1 MKKTF
6 SPARVFGRLS
16 MRKKMQY
23 SFLVPILCF
32 VALALA
38 GMGAVFEDMYRRQ
51 LFYGIEQSFA
61 QADAFIT
68 NYLSGMLSTA
78 NQVAADETL
87 REILTEEGFGKKLDG
102 GEIYREYYR
111 LNQAISFLESRR
123 CTSSRKPCS
132 SMARKRCPI
141 LRCRRSRS

>member
-1 MKKTF
+1 
-6 SPARVFGRLS
+6 

-78 NQVAADETL
+78 N
-87 REILTEEGFGKKLDG
+87 
-102 GEIYREYYR
+102 
-111 LNQAISFLESRR
+111 
-123 CTSSRKPCS
+123 
-132 SMARKRCPI
+132 
-141 LRCRRSRS
+141 